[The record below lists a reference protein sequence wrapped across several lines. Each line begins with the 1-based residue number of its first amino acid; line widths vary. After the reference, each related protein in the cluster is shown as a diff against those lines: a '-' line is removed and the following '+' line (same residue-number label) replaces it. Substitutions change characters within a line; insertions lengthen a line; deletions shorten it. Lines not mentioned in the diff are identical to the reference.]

1 MVVLSVFMN
10 CMKSHTLKLFNSG
23 QVTLPK
29 KWRDQ
34 FDTDLFIAEET
45 KEGLLIKPILWN
57 SPAQN
62 SEKVI
67 ANFIENFKIQAQ
79 KQGFTASEIEE
90 MVSKL

>member
-1 MVVLSVFMN
+1 MVVLSVFTN
-10 CMKSHTLKLFNSG
+10 YMKSYTLKSFNSG

-57 SPAQN
+57 SPAQT

-67 ANFIENFKIQAQ
+67 ADFIENFKIQAQ
-79 KQGFTASEIEE
+79 KQGFTKKEIEE

>member
-1 MVVLSVFMN
+1 MVVLFIFINS
-10 CMKSHTLKLFNSG
+10 MKSYTLKSFNSG

-45 KEGLLIKPILWN
+45 KEGLLIKPILGN
-57 SPAQN
+57 SPSQTA
-62 SEKVI
+62 EKTI
-67 ANFIENFKIQAQ
+67 SDFIENFKIQAQ
-79 KQGFTASEIEE
+79 KQGFSQKEIEE